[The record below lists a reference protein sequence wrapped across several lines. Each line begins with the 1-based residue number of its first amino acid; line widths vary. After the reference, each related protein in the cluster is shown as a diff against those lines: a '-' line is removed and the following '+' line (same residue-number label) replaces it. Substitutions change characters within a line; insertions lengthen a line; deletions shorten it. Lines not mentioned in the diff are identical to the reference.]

1 MGAGPSSVI
10 SIPLVKPR
18 ELNQGGTSTTK
29 TVFTSDGTT
38 PVICYL
44 PNSGQLAGG
53 STTSGYSG
61 RFRVKAW
68 GRVVTSGTLNFTIS
82 LQYGTSATAAS
93 NTDIEDSGAT
103 SLASLTTNWF
113 IEAELVWDNDSLRIN
128 GFGRAQVHT
137 TYDAEATIDNAITSA
152 DPTGTTAI
160 GFVVAGTFGTGAAGN
175 LCYLDG
181 FQIEQ

>member
-1 MGAGPSSVI
+1 MANASVI
-10 SIPLVKPR
+10 SIGNVKPR

-44 PNSGQLAGG
+44 PTPGQLGPG
-53 STTSGYSG
+53 SMFKV
-61 RFRVKAW
+61 RAW

-82 LQYGTSATAAS
+82 LQYGTSATATS

-103 SLASLTTNWF
+103 SLASLTTNWM
-113 IEAELVWDNDSLRIN
+113 IEATLVWDRDSDRIN
-128 GFGRAQVHT
+128 GYGWTQVHT
-137 TYDAEATIDNAITSA
+137 TFDAEATIDNGITSA
-152 DPTGTTAI
+152 DLDSTTGI

-181 FQIEQ
+181 FQIEL